1 MNDLFIEKFNGDEI
15 HNFIWNSKPCWIAT
29 EIGELLDYAEPSKA
43 VVSCVDKEEFRI
55 GKDYDILKGEEL
67 KLFKSVASEALGS
80 SFKYAPRIIIFYEQ
94 GLYGFLQYTEKPLG
108 VTFRTWIREEVVP
121 QIRATGVYVL
131 DDDYYDKT
139 YNSEIEFTCGNP
151 YSESVKDGKS
161 INSEFTV
168 KNNKL
173 SIVDGK
179 YIEVDKLNNNSDKND
194 FDIDK
199 FQRLRIVTESAK
211 LLKGLLDDVDTDSI
225 CKLAVIKTLFSIY
238 FTHPVFYA
246 PRGLNE
252 IEKRFLHSFLCFKTY
267 INGI

>member
-1 MNDLFIEKFNGDEI
+1 MKRLFIESFNGYKI
-15 HNFIWNSKPCWIAT
+15 QSVIWRNKPCWVAVKMAKTLGYDEPSHAITNCLRVEKFREDVEFETLTGAT
-29 EIGELLDYAEPSKA
+29 LKKFKELLGDSIESSVKFASQLIVLFEP
-43 VVSCVDKEEFRI
+43 
-55 GKDYDILKGEEL
+55 
-67 KLFKSVASEALGS
+67 
-80 SFKYAPRIIIFYEQ
+80 
-94 GLYGFLQYTEKPLG
+94 GLYGFLAYTEKPLG
-108 VTFRTWIREEVVP
+108 VIFRTWIREEVVP

-225 CKLAVIKTLFSIY
+225 CKLAVIKTLFSEVGIELPIY
-238 FTHPVFYA
+238 FTHP
-246 PRGLNE
+246 GD
-252 IEKRFLHSFLCFKTY
+252 
-267 INGI
+267 